1 MKGYKNRMRFGYRA
15 RLFTI
20 SVVVTVCVVAMTGAV
35 LEVALRGWLEER
47 LSQDLLQRA
56 SLVRVALEQSAL
68 PPLPSEVDPFV
79 DSLGAASEAHVR
91 VTSAQGRLL
100 GDSWIGLDKFTERPP
115 SDVETLRQVATMG
128 PHENYQRSASGK
140 LVHVLDVVVPL
151 DGKFIQGF
159 ARVSLPLDEADRIMD
174 RVRGMMIL
182 ASFLGL
188 VVALGMSWIAAHLMS
203 KTLRGLVEHAH
214 MIATDQRI
222 PAPLTPEAEE
232 DASEVGEE
240 EREGF
245 MELDGGSV
253 TRLTR
258 DLEHAMDSLA
268 RERDHFRTVLEGMSE
283 GVIALDL
290 RHQITLINPAATQL
304 LAHEIEALE
313 GRAQGERVTE
323 VLPQPALLDLLEQAS
338 ADKPALGELTL
349 PGPPE
354 RRVMVR
360 VSRRRA
366 APGFVLV
373 MHDVTELRQ
382 LETIQ
387 RDFVTNVSHELRTP
401 VAVIMANSEL
411 LLATGFEDEARARSM
426 LEGLN
431 RNAERL
437 SRLIGDLL
445 DMARMES
452 GKLTLTLE
460 PVSVAEAVMAVL
472 DTLEDRAEQ
481 RGQVLDA
488 EIELDLRVWADAK
501 ALDQVLYNLVDNAI
515 KYTPDGGKVLV
526 RASLVKDELAAGDES
541 MVRIEVTDSG
551 PGIPAEHRARV
562 FERFYRVDQGRSRD
576 MGGTGLGLAIVKH
589 LCVAMG
595 GRVGVRANE
604 GTGSVFWVRL
614 PAARHDE
621 RADVEVPL

>member
-1 MKGYKNRMRFGYRA
+1 VRLGYRA

-20 SVVVTVCVVAMTGAV
+20 SLVVTLCVVALTGVV
-35 LEVALRGWLEER
+35 LEVLMRGWLEER

-56 SLVRVALEQSAL
+56 ALVRVALEQSAL
-68 PPLPSEVDPFV
+68 PARPADVDPLV
-79 DSLGAASEAHVR
+79 DGLGTASDAHVR
-91 VTSAQGRLL
+91 VIDARGQLL
-100 GDSWIGLDKFTERPP
+100 GDSWIGVEQFTSRTPP
-115 SDVETLRQVATMG
+115 DTPTLLELSQVG
-128 PHENYQRSASGK
+128 PHETYQRNVAGK
-140 LVHVLDVVVPL
+140 LVRVLDVVVPL
-151 DGKFIQGF
+151 DGAYLRGF
-159 ARVSLPLDEADRIMD
+159 ARVSLPLGEVDRVVD

-182 ASFLGL
+182 ASLLGV
-188 VVALGMSWIAAHLMS
+188 VVALAMSWIAAHLMS

-214 MIATDQRI
+214 TIATRTQM

-232 DASEVGEE
+232 GEEE

-258 DLEHAMDSLA
+258 DLEHGMDSLA

-290 RHQITLINPAATQL
+290 HHQITLMNPAAAAL
-304 LAHEIEALE
+304 LSHEIEALE
-313 GRAQGERVTE
+313 GGGLGERVTE
-323 VLPQPALLDLLEQAS
+323 VLPQPALLDLLEAS
-338 ADKPALGELTL
+338 AEAKPALAELTL
-349 PGPPE
+349 PGPPQ

-360 VSRRRA
+360 VSKRKA
-366 APGFVLV
+366 APGYVLV

-401 VAVIMANSEL
+401 VAVIMANSEA
-411 LLATGFEDEARARSM
+411 LLASGFEDEPRARHFI
-426 LEGLN
+426 EGLN

-437 SRLIGDLL
+437 SRLISDLL

-452 GKLTLTLE
+452 GKLKLELE
-460 PVSVAEAVMAVL
+460 PVSVSEAVMLVM

-481 RGQVLDA
+481 RNQELDA
-488 EIELDLRVWADAK
+488 EVELGLMVRADAK
-501 ALDQVLYNLVDNAI
+501 ALDQILYNLIDNAI
-515 KYTPDGGKVLV
+515 KYTPDGGRVLV
-526 RASLVKDELAAGDES
+526 RAALLKDALTPHDAHT
-541 MVRIEVTDSG
+541 VRIEVTDSG

-589 LCVAMG
+589 LSVAMN

-614 PAARHDE
+614 PAVDAPGASEFR
-621 RADVEVPL
+621 V

>member
-1 MKGYKNRMRFGYRA
+1 MRLGYRA

-20 SVVVTVCVVAMTGAV
+20 SLVVTLCVVALTGAV
-35 LEVALRGWLEER
+35 LEFLMRGWLEER

-56 SLVRVALEQSAL
+56 ALVRVALEQSAL
-68 PPLPSEVDPFV
+68 PSRPADVDPLV
-79 DSLGAASEAHVR
+79 DGLGTASDAHVR
-91 VTSAQGRLL
+91 VIDSRGVLL
-100 GDSWIGLDKFTERPP
+100 GDSWIGLDQFTSRTPP
-115 SDVETLRQVATMG
+115 DAPTLKELSQVG
-128 PHENYQRSASGK
+128 PHETYQRNVEGK
-140 LVHVLDVVVPL
+140 LVRVLDVVVPL
-151 DGKFIQGF
+151 DGDYIRGF
-159 ARVSLPLDEADRIMD
+159 VRVSLPLGEVDRVVD

-182 ASFLGL
+182 ASFLGV
-188 VVALGMSWIAAHLMS
+188 VVALAMSWIAAHLMS

-214 MIATDQRI
+214 TIATKTQM

-232 DASEVGEE
+232 GEEE

-258 DLEHAMDSLA
+258 DLEHGMDSLA

-290 RHQITLINPAATQL
+290 HHQITLMNPAAAAL
-304 LAHEIEALE
+304 LVHEIEALE
-313 GRAQGERVTE
+313 GSGLGERVTE
-323 VLPQPALLDLLEQAS
+323 VLPQPALLDLLEAS
-338 ADKPALGELTL
+338 AEAKPALAELTL
-349 PGPPE
+349 PGPPQ

-360 VSRRRA
+360 VSKRKA
-366 APGFVLV
+366 APGYVLV

-401 VAVIMANSEL
+401 VAVIMANSEA
-411 LLATGFEDEARARSM
+411 LLASGFEDEPRARHFI
-426 LEGLN
+426 EGLN

-437 SRLIGDLL
+437 SRLISDLL

-452 GKLTLTLE
+452 GKLKLELE
-460 PVSVAEAVMAVL
+460 PVSVSEAVMAVM

-481 RGQVLDA
+481 RNQELDA
-488 EIELDLRVWADAK
+488 EVELGLMVRADAK
-501 ALDQVLYNLVDNAI
+501 ALDQILYNLIDNAI
-515 KYTPDGGKVLV
+515 KYTPDGGRVLV
-526 RASLVKDELAAGDES
+526 RASLLKDALTPHDAHT
-541 MVRIEVTDSG
+541 VRIEVTDSG

-589 LCVAMG
+589 LSVAMN

-614 PAARHDE
+614 PAVDAPGASEFRI
-621 RADVEVPL
+621 

>member
-1 MKGYKNRMRFGYRA
+1 VRLGYRA

-20 SVVVTVCVVAMTGAV
+20 SLVVTLCVVALTGVV
-35 LEVALRGWLEER
+35 LEVLMRGWLEER

-56 SLVRVALEQSAL
+56 ALVRVALEQSAL
-68 PPLPSEVDPFV
+68 PARPADVDPLV
-79 DSLGAASEAHVR
+79 DGLGTASDAHVR
-91 VTSAQGRLL
+91 VIDARGQLL
-100 GDSWIGLDKFTERPP
+100 GDSWIGVEQFTSRTPP
-115 SDVETLRQVATMG
+115 DTPTLLELSQVG
-128 PHENYQRSASGK
+128 PHETYQRNVAGK
-140 LVHVLDVVVPL
+140 LVRVLDVVVPL
-151 DGKFIQGF
+151 DGAYLRGF
-159 ARVSLPLDEADRIMD
+159 ARVSLPLGEVDRVVD

-182 ASFLGL
+182 ASLLGV
-188 VVALGMSWIAAHLMS
+188 VVALAMSWIAAHLMS

-214 MIATDQRI
+214 TIATRTQM

-232 DASEVGEE
+232 GEEE

-258 DLEHAMDSLA
+258 DLEHGMDSLA

-290 RHQITLINPAATQL
+290 HHQITLMNPAAAAL
-304 LAHEIEALE
+304 LSHEIEALE
-313 GRAQGERVTE
+313 GGGLGERVTE
-323 VLPQPALLDLLEQAS
+323 VLPQPALLDLLEAS
-338 ADKPALGELTL
+338 AEAKPALAELTL
-349 PGPPE
+349 PGPPQ

-360 VSRRRA
+360 VSKRKA
-366 APGFVLV
+366 APGYVLV

-401 VAVIMANSEL
+401 VAVIMANSEA
-411 LLATGFEDEARARSM
+411 LLASGFEDEPRARHFI
-426 LEGLN
+426 EGLN

-437 SRLIGDLL
+437 SRLISDLL

-452 GKLTLTLE
+452 GKLKLELE
-460 PVSVAEAVMAVL
+460 PVSVSEAVMLVM

-481 RGQVLDA
+481 RNQELDA
-488 EIELDLRVWADAK
+488 EVELGLMVRADAK
-501 ALDQVLYNLVDNAI
+501 ALDQILYNLIDNAI
-515 KYTPDGGKVLV
+515 KYTPDGGRVLV
-526 RASLVKDELAAGDES
+526 RAALLKDALTPQDAHT
-541 MVRIEVTDSG
+541 VRIEVTDSG

-589 LCVAMG
+589 LSVAMN

-614 PAARHDE
+614 PAVDAPGASEFR
-621 RADVEVPL
+621 V